1 MNLADLL
8 QSLPP
13 NTPIDIAT
21 ARGLWLVFD
30 AEYLAEL
37 NNAQSDQK
45 THRAVPTEL
54 TDGRFALCADLLTE
68 ISGGIFALQFS
79 RLNQSNFANVE
90 VLDSATV
97 QPLIPVIEAE
107 L

>member
-13 NTPIDIAT
+13 ETPIDIDV

-30 AEYLAEL
+30 AEYLDEL
-37 NNAQSDQK
+37 DAAQSDQT
-45 THRAVPTEL
+45 THRAVPIEL

-68 ISGGIFALQFS
+68 INGGIFALQFS
-79 RLNQSNFANVE
+79 RLNAANFANVQ
-90 VLDSATV
+90 VIDTATI
-97 QPLIPVIEAE
+97 QPLIPVTN